1 MSQKNLVADI
11 CQSAARTDKNLKNPM
26 GLAMSKKSIWVTTN
40 NTGLIIQYDK
50 DGCASKNI
58 RVVSGSPTG
67 IVRVKNK
74 GFPITSNGVTGH
86 PKFIVVTSSGSI
98 EGYNPCVLGNSTV
111 VATAANG
118 RFFTGVAIIKN
129 RLYIANHGNGSI
141 DVYDCNWNFVKS
153 IVDNALKSDGY
164 HPLNVVNHEDH
175 LYVSHTFYG
184 TLTNGMSTVTNTT
197 ADNVGNG
204 YITKYLGICDHPIR
218 LASRGSLSIPYGMLI
233 MRNLLYVSNNVHG
246 TISIYELPEKNHE
259 PAKYLSNVST
269 HGGGF
274 IINDGIWAIAEK
286 SENLW
291 LVAGNQRGAHG
302 SLASITWN

>member
-1 MSQKNLVADI
+1 MSQKNLVSDI

-50 DGCASKNI
+50 DGCVSKNI
-58 RVVSGSPTG
+58 KVVSGNPTG
-67 IVRVKNK
+67 IVRLKNK
-74 GFPITSNGVTGH
+74 GFTITSNGVTGH
-86 PKFIVVTSSGSI
+86 AKFIVVTTSGSI
-98 EGYNPCVLGNSTV
+98 EGYNPRVLENSTV
-111 VATAANG
+111 IATPTKG
-118 RFFTGVAIIKN
+118 QIFTGATMVKN
-129 RLYIANHGNGSI
+129 RLYVANHGNGSI

-153 IVDNALKSDGY
+153 IIDNALKSDGY
-164 HPLNVVNHEDH
+164 HPLNVVNHQDH

-184 TLTNGMSTVTNTT
+184 TLTNGMSTTSSITT
-197 ADNVGNG
+197 TDGNG
-204 YITKYLGICDHPIR
+204 YITKYNGISDRPIR
-218 LASRGSLSIPYGMLI
+218 LASRGALSIPYGMLI

-246 TISIYELPEKNHE
+246 TISIFELPDKNHE

-269 HGGGF
+269 NGGGF

-302 SLASITWN
+302 SLSSITWN